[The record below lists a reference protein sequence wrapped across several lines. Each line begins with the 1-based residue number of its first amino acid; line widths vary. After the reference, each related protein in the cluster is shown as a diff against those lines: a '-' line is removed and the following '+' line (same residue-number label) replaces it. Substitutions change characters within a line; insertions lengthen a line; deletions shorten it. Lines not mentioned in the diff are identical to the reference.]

1 MLSGH
6 AVTLSERSAS
16 GTRLVE
22 DVAREAGDEEEEAD
36 AAARVVYRAS
46 FQELMPNYLQYDTII
61 WALISLLLVLAWG
74 IGMLLLYLP
83 YKRYVLKRDILSR
96 QLFVTENKIVYKA
109 TRPSYL
115 PFKGIVK
122 KEIKVPLHLI
132 VDVIIEQG
140 CLQSA
145 YILYTFRIES
155 IAHGKPAPVDELQ
168 FHCVHNPDFLTKVVI
183 REASRSIREVQS
195 LKTTSYSEEGPSHIP
210 TSGLHSPSAKVK
222 ASLIRAALDS
232 KGKIP
237 DNILLHKIEEL
248 NRSVKNLESL
258 LVGSHRRE

>member
-16 GTRLVE
+16 GTRLIE

-74 IGMLLLYLP
+74 IGLLLLLYLP

-96 QLFVTENKIVYKA
+96 QLFVTENKIVYKV
-109 TRPSYL
+109 TRPSYW
-115 PFKGIVK
+115 PFMGTVK

-132 VDVIIEQG
+132 LDVIIEQG

-145 YILYTFRIES
+145 YSLYTFRIES

-168 FHCVHNPDFLTKVVI
+168 FHCVHNPDFLRKVII

-195 LKTTSYSEEGPSHIP
+195 WKTTLYSEEGPSHV

-222 ASLIRAALDS
+222 DSPIHAALYS
-232 KGKIP
+232 KGKLP
-237 DNILLHKIEEL
+237 DNIVLHKIEEL
-248 NRSVKNLESL
+248 SRSVKAFIWSL
-258 LVGSHRRE
+258 M